1 MRSLNYSVR
10 NIFPISIHEFQ
21 MNQFDDIKFK
31 LIDYVYNLQKQN
43 PTGVDISNRGGWQ
56 SPTLNLS
63 KDNDLLRNFLIE
75 CLSDIPFIEKQTS
88 LQFDAWVNINK
99 KGNHNIRH
107 IHPTSN
113 LSGVLWIKCPEKC
126 GEIVFTSPYE
136 FVGFKELES
145 YSDKFIKENN
155 AYISYRIN
163 PKEGYMIL
171 FPSHLAHR
179 VNENKSDE
187 DRISIAFNIKFD

>member
-1 MRSLNYSVR
+1 MRSLNYSVK

-126 GEIVFTSPYE
+126 GEIVFASPYE

>member
-63 KDNDLLRNFLIE
+63 KDNDLFRNFLIE

-145 YSDKFIKENN
+145 YSDKFKKENN

-187 DRISIAFNIKFD
+187 DRISVAFNITFD

>member
-1 MRSLNYSVR
+1 MRNFNYSVR

-126 GEIVFTSPYE
+126 GEIVFASPYE

>member
-1 MRSLNYSVR
+1 MRNFNYSVR

-187 DRISIAFNIKFD
+187 DRISVAFNITFD

>member
-21 MNQFDDIKFK
+21 MNEFDDIKFK
-31 LIDYVYNLQKQN
+31 LIDYIYNLQKQN

-107 IHPTSN
+107 THPTSN

-136 FVGFKELES
+136 FVGFKELEL
-145 YSDKFIKENN
+145 YSDKFKKENN

>member
-155 AYISYRIN
+155 AYIAYRIN

>member
-1 MRSLNYSVR
+1 MRSFNYNVR

-126 GEIVFTSPYE
+126 GEIVFASPYE
-136 FVGFKELES
+136 FVGFKELEL
-145 YSDKFIKENN
+145 YTDNFKKENN
-155 AYISYRIN
+155 TYLSYYFD
-163 PKEGYMIL
+163 PMEGGMIL

-187 DRISIAFNIKFD
+187 DRISIAFNITFD

>member
-1 MRSLNYSVR
+1 
-10 NIFPISIHEFQ
+10 

-145 YSDKFIKENN
+145 YSDKFKKENN

>member
-145 YSDKFIKENN
+145 YSDKFKKENN

-187 DRISIAFNIKFD
+187 DRISVAFNITFD

>member
-1 MRSLNYSVR
+1 MRNFNYSVR

-145 YSDKFIKENN
+145 YSDKFKKENN

>member
-1 MRSLNYSVR
+1 MRSLNYSVK

-145 YSDKFIKENN
+145 YSDKFKKENN

>member
-21 MNQFDDIKFK
+21 MNEFDDIKFK
-31 LIDYVYNLQKQN
+31 LIDYIYNLQKQN
-43 PTGVDISNRGGWQ
+43 STGVDISNRGGWQ

-145 YSDKFIKENN
+145 YSDKFKKENN

>member
-1 MRSLNYSVR
+1 MRSFNYSVR

-187 DRISIAFNIKFD
+187 DRISVAFNITFD

>member
-1 MRSLNYSVR
+1 MRSFNYSVR
-10 NIFPISIHEFQ
+10 NIFPISIHQFEI
-21 MNQFDDIKFK
+21 NDFDDIKFK

-187 DRISIAFNIKFD
+187 DRISVAFNITFD

>member
-1 MRSLNYSVR
+1 MRSFNYSVR

-145 YSDKFIKENN
+145 YSDKFKKENN

>member
-1 MRSLNYSVR
+1 MRSLNYSVK

-136 FVGFKELES
+136 FVGFKELEL
-145 YSDKFIKENN
+145 YSDKFKKENN